1 MRSRRVGDLK
11 ADVLEGHITASMIH
25 SADISYRL
33 GRRESVE
40 QVKKAVEGN
49 DLLAESLDR
58 LLQHLNANEIDLDK
72 NPLAIGPMLSFETE
86 SEKFTGE
93 GSFYANM
100 FLSRN
105 YRPPFVV
112 PEQV

>member
-1 MRSRRVGDLK
+1 LPP
-11 ADVLEGHITASMIH
+11 
-25 SADISYRL
+25 
-33 GRRESVE
+33 
-40 QVKKAVEGN
+40 AV
-49 DLLAESLDR
+49 
-58 LLQHLNANEIDLDK
+58 
-72 NPLAIGPMLSFETE
+72 GPMLNFDTE

-112 PEQV
+112 PEHV

>member
-1 MRSRRVGDLK
+1 MRTRRVSGLK
-11 ADVLEGHITASMIH
+11 ADILEGHITASMIH

-33 GRRESVE
+33 AHRKPVE
-40 QVKKAVEGN
+40 EIKKAVEGN

-58 LLQHLNANEIDLDK
+58 LVQHLQANEIDLGK
-72 NPLAIGPMLSFETE
+72 NPLAVSPMLTFDTE

-93 GSFYANM
+93 GSYYANM

-112 PEQV
+112 PEAF

>member
-1 MRSRRVGDLK
+1 MRLIFPIGLPIENQSSRL
-11 ADVLEGHITASMIH
+11 
-25 SADISYRL
+25 
-33 GRRESVE
+33 
-40 QVKKAVEGN
+40 KKAVEGD

-58 LLQHLNANEIDLDK
+58 LLQHLKANEIDLDK
-72 NPLAIGPMLSFETE
+72 NPLAISPMLTFDTETE
-86 SEKFTGE
+86 KFVGDD
-93 GSFYANM
+93 SFYANM